1 MVKIRSTNIVA
12 LTLVALAVGMVCVAG
27 CSPQSSDDAASSE
40 PKGSDS
46 SQAATQAGWSLD
58 MECATCHSAE
68 GGTMEDGAS
77 GASAHVRQAQ
87 ATCAT
92 CHVDEQ
98 ELASVHEGKTASDA
112 MPKKLKKTA
121 VEAQTCQASGCHNET
136 ADEMA
141 ALTAGYT
148 ELVDTKGTQVN
159 PHEVMG
165 LTEGHADITCSNC
178 HNMHEAE
185 VAAADTCVSCHH
197 AGVYECNTCH

>member
-1 MVKIRSTNIVA
+1 MNRMHLRITVALATCGIVA
-12 LTLVALAVGMVCVAG
+12 LGGLAACAPQHNDETGSEGANAESTQVAFTWSYDSTCAQCHEKEDGSM
-27 CSPQSSDDAASSE
+27 DDAACL
-40 PKGSDS
+40 
-46 SQAATQAGWSLD
+46 AAMHA
-58 MECATCHSAE
+58 AE
-68 GGTMEDGAS
+68 GT
-77 GASAHVRQAQ
+77 
-87 ATCAT
+87 TCAT
-92 CHVDEQ
+92 CHTDEQ
-98 ELASVHEGKTASDA
+98 GLASVHEGKTASDA

-121 VEAQTCQASGCHNET
+121 VEAQTCQSSGCHNET
-136 ADEMA
+136 ADEMT